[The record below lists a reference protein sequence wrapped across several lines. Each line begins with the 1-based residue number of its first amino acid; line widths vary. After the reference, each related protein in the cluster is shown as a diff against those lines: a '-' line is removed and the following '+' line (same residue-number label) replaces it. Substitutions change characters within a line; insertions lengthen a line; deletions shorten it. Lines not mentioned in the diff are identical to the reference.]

1 MDQSEFIHKV
11 MTLASNVGHEAEE
24 NTIGE
29 KSSSSSS
36 SSYQRDHCLQKKLCH
51 ALNRDDQQG
60 GGSGGFE
67 EAQGKHLGFGH

>member
-1 MDQSEFIHKV
+1 MKNNKQKRIQYLSDLTDSFKKVMDQSEFIHKV

-36 SSYQRDHCLQKKLCH
+36 SS
-51 ALNRDDQQG
+51 
-60 GGSGGFE
+60 S
-67 EAQGKHLGFGH
+67 